1 MSLFLED
8 SRSIIHYRTPEEWP
22 SVKLREMHH
31 KQLGVLIGGSGL
43 IGGTLVHYF
52 KTQEPFTIEVRAPSS
67 KKLSIRSEED
77 IKNYLTKNRP
87 DFIINSAIANINS
100 DSQMSY
106 EINYLGTINL
116 ARAAAALGIPYIY
129 LSSAAALPNG
139 ENLDE
144 NDTLAITPK
153 LSNYAKSKL
162 MAEETLRYM
171 AKNDGLDFT
180 CIRLA
185 IVYGDHDHKIQGFHR
200 LFFSIADE
208 SMPFLFTKK
217 GTYHSY
223 TNARK
228 LPFFV
233 HHILN
238 NREEFTGKTFH
249 FVDEDPVE
257 LGDLILTIKSYLNLS
272 SPKEI
277 RIPYSFASTGVKGL
291 AVLLRV
297 LRKFGLK
304 ATLPPE
310 LMFLDSFY
318 KTQTLSARRL
328 LTSSF
333 DDPFPDETV
342 FTRLPELVVYY
353 LTRWSHQN
361 LIATFDEKLTGSL
374 CIDKDF
380 QKHPTELL
388 KAIHGE
394 GTSPYEDLIL
404 PSEK

>member
-1 MSLFLED
+1 MRE
-8 SRSIIHYRTPEEWP
+8 IHHR
-22 SVKLREMHH
+22 
-31 KQLGVLIGGSGL
+31 QLGVLIGGSGL

-77 IKNYLTKNRP
+77 IKNYLLKNKP

-106 EINYLGTINL
+106 EVNYLGTINL
-116 ARAAAALGIPYIY
+116 ARAAAALNVPYIH

-153 LSNYAKSKL
+153 MSNYAESKL

-171 AKNDGLDFT
+171 AKHEGLDYT

-208 SMPFLFTKK
+208 SMPFLFTRK

-223 TNARK
+223 SNARK

-238 NREEFTGKTFH
+238 NREEFTGKTYH
-249 FVDEDPVE
+249 FVDKDPVE
-257 LGDLILTIKSYLNLS
+257 LSNLILTIKSYLNLS
-272 SPKEI
+272 SPKEL
-277 RIPYSFASTGVKGL
+277 RIPFALASTGIKVL
-291 AVLLRV
+291 AVLLRL

-304 ATLPPE
+304 AALPPE

-328 LTSSF
+328 LESSF
-333 DDPFPDETV
+333 IDPFPEETI

-361 LIATFDEKLTGSL
+361 LISTFDEKLTGSL
-374 CIDKDF
+374 CIDEDF
-380 QKHPTELL
+380 QKRPLEML
-388 KAIHGE
+388 KTIHGNS
-394 GTSPYEDLIL
+394 TSPYAELLL
-404 PSEK
+404 PDKE

>member
-1 MSLFLED
+1 MKKD
-8 SRSIIHYRTPEEWP
+8 KR
-22 SVKLREMHH
+22 HH

-52 KTQEPFTIEVRAPSS
+52 KSQEPFTIEVRAPSS
-67 KKLSIRSEED
+67 KKLSIRSEDD
-77 IKNYLTKNRP
+77 ICNYLIKNRP

-100 DSQMSY
+100 DSQLSF
-106 EINYLGTINL
+106 EVNYQGTVNL
-116 ARAAAALGIPYIY
+116 ARAAAALGVPYIH

-144 NDTLAITPK
+144 KDTLAITPK

-171 AKNDGLDFT
+171 AKHEGLDFS

-228 LPFFV
+228 LPYFV
-233 HHILN
+233 HHILK
-238 NREEFTGKTFH
+238 NREEYTGKTYH
-249 FVDEDPVE
+249 FVDKDPVE
-257 LGDLILTIKSYLNLS
+257 LSNLILTIKSYLNLS

-277 RIPYSFASTGVKGL
+277 HIPYALSSTGIKGV
-291 AVLLRV
+291 AFLLRI

-328 LTSSF
+328 QESSF
-333 DDPFPDETV
+333 SDPFPDETI
-342 FTRLPELVVYY
+342 FTRLPDLVIYY

-361 LIATFDEKLTGSL
+361 LISTYDENLIGTL
-374 CIDKDF
+374 LIDEDF
-380 QKHPTELL
+380 QQHPLELL
-388 KAIHGE
+388 KTIHGKS
-394 GTSPYEDLIL
+394 TSPLENLI
-404 PSEK
+404 PSDRD